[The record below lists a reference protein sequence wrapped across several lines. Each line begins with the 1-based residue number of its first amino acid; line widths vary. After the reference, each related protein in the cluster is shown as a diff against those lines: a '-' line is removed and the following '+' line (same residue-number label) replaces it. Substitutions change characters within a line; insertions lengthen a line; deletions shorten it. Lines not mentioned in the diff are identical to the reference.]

1 MNKITYYTA
10 YLPEPRVVVDRAR
23 RSESAIANN
32 QLGDCARR
40 LDKQTQKLENL
51 DQSCLTN
58 IAKCNRFYNNA
69 RKCVLSLY
77 FVAVFPPTILAP
89 YWSE

>member
-10 YLPEPRVVVDRAR
+10 YLPEPKVVVDRAR
-23 RSESAIANN
+23 RSETAVANN

-58 IAKCNRFYNNA
+58 IAKCNRYGNA
-69 RKCVLSLY
+69 AREWREEFGLPSSRT
-77 FVAVFPPTILAP
+77 AVIVQFGC
-89 YWSE
+89 